1 MTFANTV
8 NLKHAAARSLARDL
22 SDLAIKEVPHPVFA
36 NQRTL
41 ILYCKNYA
49 FAQNNTNAG
58 GWSAIPQRLG
68 LGGGNQAAKCMA
80 SVEAIKKSDDD
91 PW

>member
-1 MTFANTV
+1 MTFANSV
-8 NLKHAAARSLARDL
+8 DLKHAAARALARDL
-22 SDLAIKEVPHPVFA
+22 SELETKEVPHPVFA

-41 ILYCKNYA
+41 NLYCKNYA
-49 FAQNNTNAG
+49 FAQNNTNAR

-80 SVEAIKKSDDD
+80 FIEALKKSDDD